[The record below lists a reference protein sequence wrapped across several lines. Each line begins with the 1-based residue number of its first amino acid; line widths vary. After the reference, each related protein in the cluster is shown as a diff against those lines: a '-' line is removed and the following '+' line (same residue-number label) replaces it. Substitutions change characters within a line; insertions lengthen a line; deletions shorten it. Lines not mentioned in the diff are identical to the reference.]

1 MTRKDKMLK
10 NLLRM
15 TVFIVVLFTV
25 AGNPAWL
32 WGQIKTKAATD
43 KNQPLQVDSDRLDAY
58 NSKRMVVFSGNVVAV
73 QGGRTIRA
81 ERLTIYYKDDKKT
94 SAGSLVSEGGYG
106 SIEKIEAKGN
116 VVITE
121 GERVATGNAAL
132 FEQDAQ
138 KITMTGDAVLKEGKN
153 IIKGS
158 KVVVFLE
165 EDRGI
170 VESGENQRVTA
181 TIFPGEKH

>member
-1 MTRKDKMLK
+1 MTGKGKMLK

-15 TVFIVVLFTV
+15 TVFMVVLFTV
-25 AGNPAWL
+25 SGNPAGL
-32 WGQIKTKAATD
+32 WGQIKTKAAMD
-43 KNQPLQVDSDRLDAY
+43 KNQPLQVASDRLDAY

-73 QGGRTIRA
+73 QGGRTIHA

-94 SAGSLVSEGGYG
+94 STGSPVSGDDYG
-106 SIEKIEAKGN
+106 SIEKIEAKGR

-121 GERVATGNAAL
+121 GERVATGDDAL

-138 KITMTGDAVLKEGKN
+138 KITMTGNAVLKEGKN
-153 IIKGS
+153 IVKGS
-158 KVVVFLE
+158 RVIIFLE
-165 EDRGI
+165 ENRGV
-170 VESGENQRVTA
+170 VESGENRRVTA